1 MRGAYSLSRPRA
13 DGPVVL
19 WGGALPSGSLKYL
32 TFARYLAALPPGSRG
47 LVELSGASSALAL
60 DVLGRERGL
69 PTVALTDAAGAA
81 YLRAHGFQGQVRHA
95 DSIAKLWE
103 HALAYEREG
112 WCWPRQLS
120 NTTLVACVESW
131 ASALRA
137 HVRERFPRVR
147 RVVCG
152 FGTGATL
159 VGLTRVFSTGG
170 FTVTGLQ
177 PAPGHPLPGWRT
189 WAHQN
194 LGPED
199 LFFAHHQRIALDT
212 ATPAPD
218 GFTALMDWARAQPR
232 PEEVLVIAHNAR
244 EQVSASASVF
254 AASAQA

>member
-1 MRGAYSLSRPRA
+1 MRTTFSLSRPQA

-19 WGGALPSGSLKYL
+19 WGGGLPSGSLKYL

-69 PTVALTDAAGAA
+69 PTVALTDAAGEA

-95 DSIAKLWE
+95 DSMARLWE
-103 HALAYEREG
+103 QALAYEREG

-120 NTTLVACVESW
+120 NTALVACVESW
-131 ASALRA
+131 ASGLRA
-137 HVRERFPRVR
+137 LVRERFPKVQ

-159 VGLTRVFSTGG
+159 VGLTRVFTLGG

-177 PAPGHPLPGWRT
+177 PAPGQPLPGWRT

-199 LFFAHHQRIALDT
+199 LFFAHHQRIPLDT
-212 ATPAPD
+212 AGPASD
-218 GFTALMDWARAQPR
+218 SFTALLEWARRQPQ
-232 PEEVLVIAHNAR
+232 PEQVLVIAHSAR
-244 EQVSASASVF
+244 EEACAR
-254 AASAQA
+254 A